1 MHIKQFYVVLILS
14 LIIRELFA
22 PWTGHPWDFEL
33 FVRLGPYILEG
44 HNPYSI
50 IPYNP
55 KVSFWYYYGQENMT
69 SIAYP
74 PLYAYYSAF
83 SYFLYSL
90 LQINDRY
97 LYYFILKQP
106 LVISDVFIG
115 YFIYNYHRNN
125 SKLATLL
132 SYSWLLNP
140 YTILFS
146 SIWGLPHTISIL
158 FLVLVIKNYNKGISL
173 LYVLISSAFSGLPI
187 IYFLPF
193 FLYQLK
199 RNRIRHLIYLFIGAF
214 IITLALLLPV
224 VFLNWDLYNIYNA
237 LSSAFFKFDYGR
249 FTYWFFITYL
259 YELNFNFSASLYYI
273 ANFFAPYLWV
283 IFTFS
288 LPILWFRYSK
298 INEDFRNIIS
308 CCLATTAIFLLTRNS
323 VNEQYL
329 LYFFIFFIFF
339 YKYADNRYLRLLFL
353 VYINVWIF
361 ILFNN
366 TFLLRF
372 FTPVNP
378 YFYVWD
384 IMINSSYPFMII
396 RETIVLITGTLNA
409 FFMFKILSY
418 LRVNLKID
426 FIK

>member
-1 MHIKQFYVVLILS
+1 VHIKQFYVVLILS

-140 YTILFS
+140 YTI
-146 SIWGLPHTISIL
+146 
-158 FLVLVIKNYNKGISL
+158 
-173 LYVLISSAFSGLPI
+173 
-187 IYFLPF
+187 
-193 FLYQLK
+193 
-199 RNRIRHLIYLFIGAF
+199 
-214 IITLALLLPV
+214 
-224 VFLNWDLYNIYNA
+224 
-237 LSSAFFKFDYGR
+237 
-249 FTYWFFITYL
+249 
-259 YELNFNFSASLYYI
+259 
-273 ANFFAPYLWV
+273 
-283 IFTFS
+283 
-288 LPILWFRYSK
+288 
-298 INEDFRNIIS
+298 
-308 CCLATTAIFLLTRNS
+308 
-323 VNEQYL
+323 
-329 LYFFIFFIFF
+329 
-339 YKYADNRYLRLLFL
+339 
-353 VYINVWIF
+353 
-361 ILFNN
+361 
-366 TFLLRF
+366 
-372 FTPVNP
+372 
-378 YFYVWD
+378 
-384 IMINSSYPFMII
+384 
-396 RETIVLITGTLNA
+396 
-409 FFMFKILSY
+409 
-418 LRVNLKID
+418 
-426 FIK
+426 